1 MNEWL
6 AAAVEKVATQ
16 PTSADQLIA
25 IAILAI
31 SPTLIG
37 PLPIF
42 VDLLRRNGAPS
53 WIPWF
58 VMGFWTLAAVVPM
71 LLSAAGLIDREKMM
85 YGGYGFW
92 AQIVL
97 APAFLLPL
105 FFLSAYLFTLLFGVR
120 QQRIFAFAWMGVGLL
135 LLWPWLAFAFHGI

>member
-85 YGGYGFW
+85 YGGFSR
-92 AQIVL
+92 QPFCCRSFFS
-97 APAFLLPL
+97 APTCSRSSSGSANSAFSRLP
-105 FFLSAYLFTLLFGVR
+105 GWV
-120 QQRIFAFAWMGVGLL
+120 
-135 LLWPWLAFAFHGI
+135 